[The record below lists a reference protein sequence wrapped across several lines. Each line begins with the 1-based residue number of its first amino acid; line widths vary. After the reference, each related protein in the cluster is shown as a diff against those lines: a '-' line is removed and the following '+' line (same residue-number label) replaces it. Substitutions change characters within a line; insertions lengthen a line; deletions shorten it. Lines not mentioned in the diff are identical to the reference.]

1 MIEPSPTHLTS
12 HPEAVS
18 APQLG
23 WWLLVRRALARQ
35 PLLGPSLTFIV
46 LSAVVGA
53 GAPSLQAW
61 GWLRDPT
68 VFLDYQPHL
77 PPSTD
82 FWMGTTSLGH
92 DVWARVLFG
101 ARAAWQTILAGTSLA
116 LVLGIPLGLLS
127 GYSGGWVDRVLVFA
141 MDTIYT
147 LPGLLL
153 AIVVSFVL
161 GPGIGTAAV
170 AVAIAYSPL
179 YFRVLRSQTA
189 SLKSRGY
196 VEAAI
201 AAGAP
206 SVRVL
211 TRHIF
216 PNVLPS
222 LPVLLTLN
230 AADAILITAALG
242 FLGLGLPEDIPEWG
256 RDLRLALEAFSTGEG
271 IWWTA
276 VFPGLAIA
284 LSVTALSWVGDAL
297 TDD

>member
-1 MIEPSPTHLTS
+1 MS
-12 HPEAVS
+12 S
-18 APQLG
+18 AQTAPVRWLQL
-23 WWLLVRRALARQ
+23 WQQTFTKQ
-35 PLLGPSLTFIV
+35 PLLGPSLAFIV
-46 LSAVVGA
+46 LSATA
-53 GAPSLQAW
+53 AAIAPSLQTW
-61 GWLRDPT
+61 DWLRDPT
-68 VFLDYQPHL
+68 VFLDYEPHV
-77 PPSTD
+77 PPSFE

-101 ARAAWQTILAGTSLA
+101 ARAAWQAILAGTSLA
-116 LVLGIPLGLLS
+116 LAVGIPLGLLS
-127 GYSGGWVDRVLVFA
+127 GYCGGWVDRVLVFA

-201 AAGAP
+201 AAGSP
-206 SVRVL
+206 SWRIL
-211 TRHIF
+211 ARHIF

-256 RDLRLALEAFSTGEG
+256 RDLRLALEAFSTGG
-271 IWWTA
+271 GVWWTA

-297 TDD
+297 SDD